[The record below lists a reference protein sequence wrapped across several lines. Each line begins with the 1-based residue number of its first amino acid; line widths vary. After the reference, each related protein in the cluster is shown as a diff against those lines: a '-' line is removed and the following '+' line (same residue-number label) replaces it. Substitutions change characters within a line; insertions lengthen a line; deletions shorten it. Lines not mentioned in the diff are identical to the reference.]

1 MACAG
6 ERRFAP
12 VRALTATMGGML
24 ESWVA
29 ARPPEA
35 ILLSSPLGTLT
46 YGDLAELRRD
56 RSPGQVVVR
65 PGPTLEA
72 VVALMTLDGPGRQV
86 LLIDPALPTV
96 EAERRIRAA
105 SDAAG
110 RDAHT
115 IVFTSGSTGP
125 AKAVRLTKA
134 NWAAAAQ
141 ASAAHLNHTSDDVW
155 LAAMPLHHVGGL
167 SVLFRTSFVGAS
179 VRWLPRF
186 DAGEFSRELRSGVTL
201 ASVVPTMLRRVLD
214 HDDGDFFGLRAV
226 LVGGGPIPP
235 GLLEEAHARGIPAL
249 PTYGMTETCAQVATL
264 RPGSALKYAAD
275 PLPGVELRIGETG
288 RIEVRGRQ
296 VSPGYAGVDDRPEG
310 EWFTTPDLGE
320 MDSDG
325 AVRVLGRADDVI
337 VTGGENVNP
346 GQVEALLGGH
356 PGVEQVVVVGVADP
370 TWGERVAVAYRGSVA
385 ADELVA
391 WARTRLTPA
400 ELPRIVRRVDSIPV
414 GGLDKPDRAA
424 VRQMLD

>member
-1 MACAG
+1 MACEG
-6 ERRFAP
+6 KRRFAA
-12 VRALTATMGGML
+12 VRALTTTMGGML

-29 ARPPEA
+29 ARSPDA
-35 ILLSSPLGTLT
+35 IFLSGPLGTLT
-46 YGDLAELRRD
+46 YGDLAGSRRE
-56 RSPGQVVVR
+56 RPPGQVVVR
-65 PGPTLEA
+65 PGDTLEA
-72 VVALMTLDGPGRQV
+72 VVALMTLDGPARQL
-86 LLIDPALPTV
+86 LLIDPALPGV

-125 AKAVRLTKA
+125 AKAVRLTAA
-134 NWAAAAQ
+134 NWAAAAR
-141 ASAAHLNHTSDDVW
+141 ASAAHLGHTSDDVW

-167 SVLFRTSFVGAS
+167 SVLFRTAFVGAS

-214 HDDGDFFGLRAV
+214 HDDGEFSGLRAV

-235 GLLEEAHARGIPAL
+235 GLLEEAHTRGIPAL
-249 PTYGMTETCAQVATL
+249 PTYGMTETCAQIATL
-264 RPGSALKYAAD
+264 HPGSDLKYAAD
-275 PLPGVELRIGETG
+275 PLPGIELRIGETG
-288 RIEVRGRQ
+288 RIEVRSRQ
-296 VSPGYAGVDDRPEG
+296 VSPGYADVDDRPEG

-320 MDSDG
+320 LDSDG

-337 VTGGENVNP
+337 ITGGENVNP
-346 GQVEALLGGH
+346 AQVEGVLGAH
-356 PGVEQVVVVGVADP
+356 PGVEEAVVVGVADP
-370 TWGERVAVAYRGSVA
+370 TWGQRVAVAYRGGVA
-385 ADELVA
+385 VDELVA

-400 ELPRIVRRVDSIPV
+400 QLPRIVRRVDAIPL
-414 GGLDKPDRAA
+414 GGLGKPDRTA
-424 VRQMLD
+424 VRRMLD